1 MCAPGSCVSRNDY
14 YAVLDRR
21 DQVESVLRNRI
32 AELEATIAE
41 MRAPTRH
48 SFDCEW
54 YLQGV
59 RHNPGEYVLMRV
71 GPATKDEQPF

>member
-1 MCAPGSCVSRNDY
+1 MGVFDWTDEMKSAAMADAATVCKQA
-14 YAVLDRR
+14 A
-21 DQVESVLRNRI
+21 RI
-32 AELEATIAE
+32 SELEATIAE
-41 MRAPTRH
+41 MHASTRRY

-71 GPATKDEQPF
+71 GPATKDEHPF